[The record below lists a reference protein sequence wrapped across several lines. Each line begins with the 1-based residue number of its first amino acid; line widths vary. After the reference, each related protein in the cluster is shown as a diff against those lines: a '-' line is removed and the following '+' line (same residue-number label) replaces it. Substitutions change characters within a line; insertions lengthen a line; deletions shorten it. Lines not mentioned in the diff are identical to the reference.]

1 MTRRAM
7 IRAAV
12 TLVAGSTT
20 AWAQAMRKVP
30 RIAIDELKPLMER
43 KSVLVIDVRDPS
55 SFEAGHI
62 PGAVNIDYVNM
73 PQRARDYLQEKR
85 TIVTYCACT
94 NDTTAARAALDLTE
108 AGVANVKALAGGWND
123 WMRRGERVEKE
134 HQEINARALSNPGS
148 PSATGGGAGR

>member
-1 MTRRAM
+1 MTRRTA
-7 IRAAV
+7 ILAALPV
-12 TLVAGSTT
+12 VAGVRT
-20 AWAQAMRKVP
+20 AWAQAMRNVP
-30 RIAIDELKPLMER
+30 RITVDELKPLMEK

-73 PQRARDYLQEKR
+73 PQRARDYLLEKR

-108 AGVANVKALAGGWND
+108 AGVANVKVLAGGWNE
-123 WMRRGERVEKE
+123 WIRGGERVEK
-134 HQEINARALSNPGS
+134 
-148 PSATGGGAGR
+148 